1 MGYSYALA
9 QILSSPPYIA
19 AMIFS
24 LTMAW
29 LSDKI
34 RIRWPIMCTQCL
46 VAVVG
51 LLIVLYAKLPG
62 VRYFGLFLAVC
73 GCQANAP
80 ASLSYGQNQTPQ
92 LGKRGV
98 VAAAMISVGGLG
110 GICGST
116 IFRSQDAPVCPTSST
131 PLIIRSNC

>member
-1 MGYSYALA
+1 
-9 QILSSPPYIA
+9 
-19 AMIFS
+19 
-24 LTMAW
+24 
-29 LSDKI
+29 
-34 RIRWPIMCTQCL
+34 MCSQCL

-51 LLIVLYAKLPG
+51 LLIVLYAKPPG

-80 ASLSYGQNQTPQ
+80 ASLSYGQNQTAQ

-98 VAAAMISVGGLG
+98 VAAAMISVGAVG

-116 IFRSQDAPVCPTSST
+116 IFRSQDAPV
-131 PLIIRSNC
+131 